1 MDKVHVHVDYIQKR
15 KRKMKKKTEETTGC
29 LRELINSG
37 HEHSCRPPFSSEF
50 VVDELKREMQYLFL

>member
-1 MDKVHVHVDYIQKR
+1 
-15 KRKMKKKTEETTGC
+15 MKKKTEETTGC